1 MVVGNHSTF
10 FLFLW
15 VLVFF
20 CDSPF
25 FLIRC
30 SQVVA
35 RKVGVVLISVFGS
48 ILGVDLQC
56 FLALALVFISI
67 AAHLGG
73 KPYDSAI
80 KRHRILDKLEIL
92 SLCVS
97 WATFWSGLLFFLGQ
111 SNQFIKENH
120 FILVIVSLVILGIN
134 IMTVVYSVLH
144 FGLEYMED
152 NRIRKRRTSIVSL
165 DSVHK
170 AKKAFL
176 VNRGLGGPSSQVQ
189 VTPVPEMMMTEAEE
203 LQSWGGQ
210 RRGSVQKMSM
220 ELAL

>member
-10 FLFLW
+10 FVFVGVVY
-15 VLVFF
+15 VLVFVWLI
-20 CDSPF
+20 F
-25 FLIRC
+25 FSIRF

-35 RKVGVVLISVFGS
+35 RKVGVVLISVFGN

-73 KPYDSAI
+73 KPYDSAV

-111 SNQFIKENH
+111 SNPFIKENH
-120 FILVIVSLVILGIN
+120 YILVIVSLVILGIN
-134 IMTVVYSVLH
+134 IVTVMYSVFH

-152 NRIRKRRTSIVSL
+152 NRIRKSRASIVSL

-170 AKKAFL
+170 AKNAFL
-176 VNRGLGGPSSQVQ
+176 VNRGLGGPSSRVQ
-189 VTPVPEMMMTEAEE
+189 VTPVPEMIMAEAE
-203 LQSWGGQ
+203 LQSWGSK
-210 RRGSVQKMSM
+210 RGSIQKMSK

>member
-1 MVVGNHSTF
+1 VVVGNHSTF

-176 VNRGLGGPSSQVQ
+176 VNRGLGGPSSRVQ
-189 VTPVPEMMMTEAEE
+189 VTPVPEMIMAEDE
-203 LQSWGGQ
+203 LQSWGSK
-210 RRGSVQKMSM
+210 RGSVQKMSK